1 MNANLQIYLYEYV
14 QIILS
19 RLAFMIYHII
29 WKIEDK
35 CIMLN

>member
-19 RLAFMIYHII
+19 QPAFMIYHMI
-29 WKIEDK
+29 WEQEDK
-35 CIMLN
+35 RIILF